1 VRADGRRR
9 AGSGPGEDSGGGG
22 FLELCGR
29 GSCAGGGDG
38 AGREQACGIRC
49 GGGGDGEADPREV
62 KKLGRKS
69 SLSFI
74 LFRCRDW
81 SICHG
86 TCGHGLPCSQTH
98 MPFLLLQMCS
108 QVPSNKKVSICAI
121 CPHRSR
127 GKLFAKHFSLLF
139 YGGPCNI

>member
-62 KKLGRKS
+62 KS